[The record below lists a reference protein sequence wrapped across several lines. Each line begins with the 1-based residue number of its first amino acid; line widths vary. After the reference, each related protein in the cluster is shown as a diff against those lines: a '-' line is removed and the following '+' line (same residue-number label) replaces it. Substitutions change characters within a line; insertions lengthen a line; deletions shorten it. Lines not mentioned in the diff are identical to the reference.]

1 MVFIFIEIVFK
12 YDKSHTQPN
21 GSDIRYCKLR
31 SAGML
36 RGIYRQSVTD
46 VSGNL
51 CFPSLG
57 VRQSL
62 EDGTLT
68 EVFFSRQ
75 RLFNLTEVFPCYF
88 LSCEAKAR
96 V

>member
-21 GSDIRYCKLR
+21 GSDVSYRKLR
-31 SAGML
+31 CAGML
-36 RGIYRQSVTD
+36 RSIYWQSVTD

-51 CFPSLG
+51 WFPSLG
-57 VRQSL
+57 VWQSL

-68 EVFFSRQ
+68 EVF
-75 RLFNLTEVFPCYF
+75 LP
-88 LSCEAKAR
+88 
-96 V
+96 